1 MAQNNRPGTRPMWG
15 TRLGFIMAAAGSA
28 VGLGNIWKFPYIA
41 GNNGGG
47 AFVLVYLF
55 CIGLVGLPILVAEL
69 MIGRHTRKDAIGAFR
84 ALEPRRPWWRTPG
97 WVSVSAAFIISSYYS
112 VVAGWTLDYIYRA
125 AIGSFS
131 LSDTATIEGLF
142 GSLLADGS
150 RQTLGHLLFTLLCLG
165 IVSAGVQKGIERWN
179 KILMPLLFAL
189 LTLLFING
197 MFSPG
202 AAQGLAFMFSPDF
215 SQLSAS
221 SILEAMGH
229 SFFTL
234 SLGMA
239 AMITYGSYL
248 PKDTDLF
255 TASLRIASLDTL
267 IAIMAGLA
275 IFPIVFS
282 VGMAPAAGPGLIFK
296 TVPVVLAQIPG
307 GALLAIVFFL
317 LLAFAALTSNVSLIE
332 AQVAYLIDERSWPR
346 KKAAATIAG
355 LAFIVG
361 IPSALSYNVLANVT
375 FIGNRSFFDS
385 ADLIASNYLLPLSGL
400 LVSIYVGWFWR
411 GSAEKEELLAGGR
424 TWVYPLWH
432 WLIRYIA
439 PLAVALV
446 LYYKMEEAGLIHY
459 LRELCATVIRQCSVL
474 LIS

>member
-1 MAQNNRPGTRPMWG
+1 MWG
-15 TRLGFIMAAAGSA
+15 SRLGFILAAAGSA

-47 AFVLVYLF
+47 AFVLVYLV
-55 CIGLVGLPILVAEL
+55 CIAFVGLPILVAEL
-69 MIGRHTRKDAIGAFR
+69 MIGRHTRKDAIGAFI
-84 ALEPRRPWWRTPG
+84 ALEQKRPWWQTPG
-97 WVSVSAAFIISSYYS
+97 WISVSAAFIISSYYS

-125 AIGSFS
+125 LIGSFS
-131 LSDTATIEGLF
+131 NSDAATIEGLF

-150 RQTLGHLLFTLLCLG
+150 RQTMWHLLFTLLCLG
-165 IVSAGVQKGIERWN
+165 IVSGGVKKGIERWN
-179 KILMPLLFAL
+179 KILMPLLIVL

-197 MFSPG
+197 MLSPG
-202 AAQGLAFMFSPDF
+202 AAQGLTFMFSPDF

-221 SILEAMGH
+221 SILEALGH

-248 PKDTDLF
+248 KKDEDLF
-255 TASLRIASLDTL
+255 SAGLRIAGLDTM

-296 TVPVVLAQIPG
+296 TIPVVFSQIPG
-307 GALLAIVFFL
+307 GSVLAIIFFL
-317 LLAFAALTSNVSLIE
+317 LLAFAALTSNISLIE
-332 AQVAYLIDERSWPR
+332 AQVAYLIDERGWQR
-346 KKAAATIAG
+346 KKAACTIAG

-361 IPSALSYNVLANVT
+361 IPSALSYNVLADYT

-385 ADLIASNYLLPLSGL
+385 ADLIASNYLLPLAGL
-400 LVSIYVGWFWR
+400 LISIYVGWFWR
-411 GSAEKEELLAGGR
+411 GSAEKEELLASGR
-424 TWVYPLWH
+424 SWVYPLWH
-432 WLIRYIA
+432 WLVRYIA
-439 PLAVALV
+439 PLAVSVV
-446 LYYKMEEAGLIHY
+446 LYYKLEEAGLISY
-459 LRELCATVIRQCSVL
+459 LGTLFG
-474 LIS
+474 